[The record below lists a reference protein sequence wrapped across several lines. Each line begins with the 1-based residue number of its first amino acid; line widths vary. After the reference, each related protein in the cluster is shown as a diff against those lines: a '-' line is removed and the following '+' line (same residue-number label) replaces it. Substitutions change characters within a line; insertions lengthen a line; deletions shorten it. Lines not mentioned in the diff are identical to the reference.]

1 MSREEMLRQMIDDYR
16 RKIDTYQSMIREWET
31 ELGVNGKV
39 SYGSESHAAPS
50 DSKKKTSPGETIS
63 LVKEYQFYNKSQ
75 PDAAKLFL
83 ELVGHPLRT
92 AEIIEGIEKGGVKV
106 GGKTPKDKKTNLY
119 TILHRGE
126 DFALVGKDAWGLTSW
141 PGVKKEKEAK
151 DEDAKEEKKE

>member
-16 RKIDTYQSMIREWET
+16 RKIETYQSMIREWEI
-31 ELGVNGKV
+31 ELGVNGSKSHSADVYAGPVDTKKPTGEEPV
-39 SYGSESHAAPS
+39 SR
-50 DSKKKTSPGETIS
+50 
-63 LVKEYQFYNKSQ
+63 VRQYQFFGKSQ

-83 ELVGHPLRT
+83 EMVGYPLRT
-92 AEIIEGIEKGGVKV
+92 SEIIEGIERGGVKV

-126 DFALVGKDAWGLTSW
+126 DFGLAGKDAWGLISW

-151 DEDAKEEKKE
+151 DGDAKEEKKE